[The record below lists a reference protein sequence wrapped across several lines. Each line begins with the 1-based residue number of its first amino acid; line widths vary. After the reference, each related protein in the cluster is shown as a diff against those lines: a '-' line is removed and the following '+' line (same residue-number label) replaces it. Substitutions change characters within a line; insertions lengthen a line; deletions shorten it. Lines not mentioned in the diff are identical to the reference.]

1 MLPTFLDFIVWGHE
15 HEAKP
20 REEEGGGEGQ
30 TTIYQ
35 PGSTVATSLCDGEAK
50 RKAVGILEIYKETI
64 RFTVRHLKSVRPFV
78 MREVQLA
85 DQAGVDL
92 RKLETIEA
100 FLKQEVEDMIDCA
113 SRSYRP
119 VPDAPDTLRLP
130 LIRLR
135 VVVPAEQTIFYTM
148 STQRF
153 GQQFVSKV
161 ANPQD
166 LLLLTKAKAE
176 TRRRAAGADG
186 DDDDG
191 AGPLMHDDL
200 TEDGQRQNGVSIMN
214 TLSRKLRE
222 APSGQELKIFDEDEL
237 SAALARYVEKGE
249 NAAFEQFYQ
258 KAIKETQHRLLTTT
272 GRAAGR
278 DGKPEDEIMDRVVDI
293 RKQRQ
298 ADAVRKQRRADRNS
312 ALSQSTRGSPDGT
325 PASPRGAGGRRVRAR
340 AAVPFTNEDDMASED
355 EDCDGFDAPPRQR
368 TGSRNGSR
376 SGSRSESRSPSPVPS
391 SSLRRGRG
399 NTQAADTASVTA
411 SRARRGVSKNRAAGQ
426 RSIVDAFASSSAN
439 TASSRQPSSRKRKQS
454 ELAQRAAA
462 SRAADSEN
470 SDEDGFEE
478 DDVDDDSDHDE
489 WNSTRTRRRTR
500 GAAASNAETV
510 DDGDFEDDED
520 DDDDDDDALLLDQPS
535 TRGGRKRA
543 KTAAAG
549 SVAGRTTRAQA
560 STSSHSRRRAQDNDD
575 DGFGM
580 EEEDDWG
587 TGGESAASMGASGP
601 SSGTSRGGR
610 FNRSRNKN
618 RN

>member
-1 MLPTFLDFIVWGHE
+1 MLPAFLDFIVWGHE

-64 RFTVRHLKSVRPFV
+64 RFTVRHLKSVRPFE

-85 DQAGVDL
+85 DQPGVDL
-92 RKLETIEA
+92 RKPETIET
-100 FLKQEVEDMIDCA
+100 FLKQEVEDMIESA

-119 VPDAPDTLRLP
+119 APGAPDSLRLP
-130 LIRLR
+130 LIRLK
-135 VVVPAEQTIFYTM
+135 VAVPKEQTIFYTM

-153 GQQFVSKV
+153 GQQFVGKV

-176 TRRRAAGADG
+176 TKRRAAAADG
-186 DDDDG
+186 DDED
-191 AGPLMHDDL
+191 AGPLVHDDL

-222 APSGQELKIFDEDEL
+222 APSGHELKIFDEDEL
-237 SAALARYVEKGE
+237 SAALASYVDKGE

-258 KAIKETQHRLLTTT
+258 KAIKETQHQLLTTT

-278 DGKPEDEIMDRVVDI
+278 DSKPEDEIMDRVVDI

-298 ADAVRKQRRADRNS
+298 ADAARKQRRADRNV
-312 ALSQSTRGSPDGT
+312 ALSQSTRASPDAT
-325 PASPRGAGGRRVRAR
+325 PASSSGAGGRRGRAR
-340 AAVPFTNEDDMASED
+340 TAAAANDDDDDMVSED
-355 EDCDGFDAPPRQR
+355 EDGDGFDAPLPRQR
-368 TGSRNGSR
+368 AGSR
-376 SGSRSESRSPSPVPS
+376 SGSRSPSPVPS
-391 SSLRRGRG
+391 LSSRRGRG
-399 NTQAADTASVTA
+399 NTQAADTSSAPA
-411 SRARRGVSKNRAAGQ
+411 SRARRGPSKNRAAGQ
-426 RSIVDAFASSSAN
+426 RSIVDSFASSSG
-439 TASSRQPSSRKRKQS
+439 ASGRTSSNRKRKQS
-454 ELAQRAAA
+454 ELAKRAAA

-470 SDEDGFEE
+470 SEDDGFEE
-478 DDVDDDSDHDE
+478 DDMGSESDDGE
-489 WNSTRTRRRTR
+489 WGATRTRGRTR
-500 GAAASNAETV
+500 GAAGSYAETV
-510 DDGDFEDDED
+510 DDGDFE
-520 DDDDDDDALLLDQPS
+520 DDDDDALLLDQPS

-549 SVAGRTTRAQA
+549 SSGGRATRSQQA
-560 STSSHSRRRAQDNDD
+560 PTASRPSRRRAQDHDD

-587 TGGESAASMGASGP
+587 PGGESAASMGASGP
-601 SSGTSRGGR
+601 SSGASRGGR